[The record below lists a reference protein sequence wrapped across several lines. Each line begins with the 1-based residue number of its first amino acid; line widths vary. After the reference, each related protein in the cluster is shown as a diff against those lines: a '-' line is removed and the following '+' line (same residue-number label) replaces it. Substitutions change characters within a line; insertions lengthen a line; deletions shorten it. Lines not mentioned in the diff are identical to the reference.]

1 MGRKANLSNEEKAQI
16 DGLRTKK
23 FSIRD
28 IVDTMARGKIAV
40 GCYIKG
46 GGVQK
51 VNRKTGPKPTISPRA
66 ARVLAKS
73 LREGG
78 KTARMVLNESGV
90 GVSLRTV
97 QRVLQNHAYLGF
109 GHLKIRP
116 LLSAENIKKRR
127 DWARH
132 FNFVEPSY
140 WRQVLFTDEK
150 RFCFDGPVGQACF
163 CGDSRLPREI
173 FSRRAKGGCNFLER
187 EDPFGGSEWNSE
199 RRGVCQYAIRV
210 SFAL

>member
-1 MGRKANLSNEEKAQI
+1 MGRKANLSNEEKARI
-16 DGLRTKK
+16 DVLRTKN

-28 IVDTMARGKIAV
+28 IAETIGRSKSAV

-46 GGVQK
+46 GGVEK
-51 VNRKTGPKPTISPRA
+51 VSRKTGRKPKISPRA

-73 LREGG
+73 AREGG

-97 QRVLQNHAYLGF
+97 QRVLQNHAHLEF
-109 GHLKIRP
+109 GHLKNRP
-116 LLSAENIKKRR
+116 LLSADNIKKRR

-140 WRQVLFTDEK
+140 WRQVLLTDDK
-150 RFCFDGPVGQACF
+150 RFCFDGPDGQMCF
-163 CGDSRLPREI
+163 WGDNRLSRQI
-173 FSRRAKGGCNFLER
+173 FLC
-187 EDPFGGSEWNSE
+187 
-199 RRGVCQYAIRV
+199 
-210 SFAL
+210 